1 MMNRNNP
8 TKSLTNQEK
17 QFVPLPGEI
26 DPKDAKVKAFM
37 AIQKAK
43 GRFPAEKL
51 KR

>member
-1 MMNRNNP
+1 MNRDNP
-8 TKSLTNQEK
+8 VKPLTNQEK
-17 QFVPLPGEI
+17 QFIVLPSEI

-43 GRFPAEKL
+43 GRFSVEKL